1 MTFNEIM
8 ILLGQINIIYPNEKP
23 GGKEEMA
30 VRAKLW
36 QEDLC
41 DVSAE
46 LVEMAFRQYRKTNTS
61 GFAPKPAHLLTII
74 RCVYGKS
81 LDDSEITALLK
92 KALSNSAFNSQT
104 EYDRLPDDLKKVVG
118 NAGELYYQS
127 QRSLTDTDF
136 YIKGIIK
143 EYKSRLES
151 GMLDNSLLVAAE
163 GNIQIGNNAEK
174 LTTIDKP

>member
-1 MTFNEIM
+1 M
-8 ILLGQINIIYPNEKP
+8 LLGEINIIYPNEKT
-23 GGKEEMA
+23 GSKAEIS
-30 VRAKLW
+30 VKAKLW

-41 DVSAE
+41 DVSVE
-46 LVEMAFRQYRKTNTS
+46 LAEMAFRQYRKTNTS
-61 GFAPKPAHLLTII
+61 GFAPKPAHLLNII

-143 EYKSRLES
+143 EYKARLES
-151 GMLDNSLLVAAE
+151 GTLDNTLLVAAE
-163 GNIQIGNNAEK
+163 KNIRIGNNVEK
-174 LTTIDKP
+174 LATTDKQQK

>member
-61 GFAPKPAHLLTII
+61 GFAPKPAHLLNII
-74 RCVYGKS
+74 RCVFGKS
-81 LDDSEITALLK
+81 LDDGEITCLLK
-92 KALSNSAFNSQT
+92 RALSNSAFNSQA
-104 EYDRLPDDLKKVVG
+104 EFDRLPDDLKKVVG

-143 EYKSRLES
+143 EYKIRLES